1 MLVKKQQLNLLQKI
15 TINKELN
22 LKKSLVY
29 VNRVYIAKLLAGL
42 LCGKGIPSTH
52 VSGDTSDIVQD
63 SIQQDVEDGNI
74 RLVTNAKLWAEGK
87 DIPSIDS
94 VFVLTNTDHASRNSI
109 QMIGRAQRGPAS
121 KDGTDKAHII
131 WGY

>member
-1 MLVKKQQLNLLQKI
+1 MVEII
-15 TINKELN
+15 THYVEELN
-22 LKKSLVY
+22 LKQSLVY
-29 VNRVYIAKLLAGL
+29 VNRVDTAKLLAGL

-52 VSGDTSDIVQD
+52 VSGDTKDIVQD
-63 SIQQDVEDGNI
+63 SIQQDLEDGNI
-74 RLVTNAKLWAEGK
+74 RLVTNAKLWVEGK

-94 VFVLTNTDHASRNSI
+94 VFVLRNTDPASKNSI

-121 KDGTDKAHII
+121 EDGTDKAHII